1 MNIRRY
7 EASTEQEAIKKVK
20 EDLGTEAIILNIKK
34 ITPKGLYRF
43 FRSSKVE
50 VLAAID
56 EQKQAKVITSQEN
69 TIENLENKIDHLE
82 KLLHTVVDKVS
93 LSSSMTYASERKY
106 TNTIL
111 DVFYKNMIEN
121 EVEPEVAEK
130 ILEDLDEFSQNNE
143 VDINKLVGIVYNRII
158 QWIGEPQ
165 PLVLQQPSQVIF
177 IGPTGVGKTTTIAKI
192 VAHHTLK
199 EQKEIGLITADTYRI
214 AAVEQLKTYAE
225 ILGIPVE
232 VVYGKEELLSALEH
246 FSDKDGVFIDTA
258 GRSHKNQ
265 QQLQELSLLLS
276 QLSNKKV
283 YLVLSLTTK
292 YNDLKRILQMYSMIT
307 DFHIILTKMD
317 ETTCLGNLLN
327 IRMLT
332 SQPFS
337 YITFG
342 QNVPED
348 IELLS
353 PQKVAKIL
361 LGSYED

>member
-1 MNIRRY
+1 MDRNQTTRLKS
-7 EASTEQEAIKKVK
+7 ST
-20 EDLGTEAIILNIKK
+20 
-34 ITPKGLYRF
+34 
-43 FRSSKVE
+43 
-50 VLAAID
+50 
-56 EQKQAKVITSQEN
+56 
-69 TIENLENKIDHLE
+69 
-82 KLLHTVVDKVS
+82 
-93 LSSSMTYASERKY
+93 
-106 TNTIL
+106 
-111 DVFYKNMIEN
+111 
-121 EVEPEVAEK
+121 
-130 ILEDLDEFSQNNE
+130 
-143 VDINKLVGIVYNRII
+143 
-158 QWIGEPQ
+158 
-165 PLVLQQPSQVIF
+165 QVIF
-177 IGPTGVGKTTTIAKI
+177 INLQAWVNNHYCKI
-192 VAHHTLK
+192 VAHHVYK
-199 EQKEIGLITADTYRI
+199 KNKCYLITRYVSYSG
-214 AAVEQLKTYAE
+214 VEQLKCMQKFWE
-225 ILGIPVE
+225 LCR
-232 VVYGKEELLSALEH
+232 VVWQGRISLCIGS
-246 FSDKDGVFIDTA
+246 FSKDGVFIDTA